1 MFSMQLLTFC
11 CLFQS
16 SYCWYMRQIDFLLL
30 PKPKTLRSRFVEGG
44 RLCNWK
50 EMILRVPLSL
60 GTAGDGGYKPFR
72 ARHEVY
78 AFFEWWSLLTSGFLI
93 LLNLT
98 RSKKCSCQT
107 EYVRFS
113 AKNKIKENYVSI
125 KDGKSEKDVSSIYNW
140 HKSFHITKHSD
151 R

>member
-50 EMILRVPLSL
+50 EMILRVSLSL

-140 HKSFHITKHSD
+140 HQNLFI
-151 R
+151 